1 MLFFPVADGDKIV
14 QTALDTF
21 GRCDVLVNNAGILR
35 DVSFAKMTQKDWEL
49 IQEVHLTGT
58 YKTSRAAWESMKK
71 NKYGRIINV
80 ASGAGIYGNFG
91 QANYSAA
98 KLGIAGFTFTL
109 AREGEKSNIKANVIA
124 PIAGSRMT
132 ETVMPADLVAKLKPE
147 FIAPLVGYLAHE
159 SCESNGGIFELG
171 AGWVSKLRWQRTKG
185 VFFDESMSVETVAK
199 EYANIADFEEG
210 SSFPTSLNDCFG
222 PIMENIAKLD
232 GASKL

>member
-1 MLFFPVADGDKIV
+1 MNLWDAYAVRPPPSRSRPTGETRTVQLTCGVSLLFFPVADGDKIV

-124 PIAGSRMT
+124 PIAGSLPSLITLAGLRQ
-132 ETVMPADLVAKLKPE
+132 VAP
-147 FIAPLVGYLAHE
+147 P
-159 SCESNGGIFELG
+159 
-171 AGWVSKLRWQRTKG
+171 R
-185 VFFDESMSVETVAK
+185 
-199 EYANIADFEEG
+199 
-210 SSFPTSLNDCFG
+210 
-222 PIMENIAKLD
+222 
-232 GASKL
+232 